1 MDRVTLAV
9 GGGGASTQSFISDVI
24 FSRLGNIYL
33 KKAADA
39 AVLDTAQKTSFTTD
53 SFVVRPEFFPGG
65 NIGKIAICGTV
76 NDLLVSGA
84 IPEYLSFGL
93 VIPDGYLLDDLK
105 RVVDSM
111 AETCEKAGVK
121 IVCGDTKV
129 VERGALDG
137 LIINTSGIGR
147 SVNDYTCY
155 ENINEGDAVIISS
168 DAARHGMSVL
178 LARGELGFDGEI
190 LSDCAPLNDIF
201 EAVRPFDVTFARDAT
216 RGGIAAVLNEIAS
229 MCGKGFLM
237 DDDSIMVQDNVRYLC
252 DMLGFDPLAV
262 ANEGLA
268 VIIVKE
274 KDAAEA
280 LKAIKNTENGKNAA
294 IAGVVTGDNKVI
306 LKTAIGG
313 RRFIE
318 MPQGELLPRIC

>member
-24 FSRLGNIYL
+24 FSKLGNNLL

-39 AVLDTAQKTSFTTD
+39 ALVETADRTAFTTD

-65 NIGKIAICGTV
+65 DIGKIAVCGTV

-93 VIPDGYLLDDLK
+93 VIPEGYLLKDLE
-105 RVVDSM
+105 RVIDSM
-111 AETCEKAGVK
+111 AVTCEKAGVK

-147 SVNDYTCY
+147 SVNDYTDY
-155 ENINEGDAVIISS
+155 GNIKEGDRVILTS

-178 LARGELGFDGEI
+178 LARGELGFDGGI
-190 LSDCAPLNDIF
+190 DSDCAPLNDVF
-201 EAVRPFDVTFARDAT
+201 DAVRPFDVSFARDAT
-216 RGGIAAVLNEIAS
+216 RGGIAAVLNEIAA
-229 MCGKGFLM
+229 MCGAGFLM
-237 DDDSIMVQDNVRYLC
+237 DDDSINVRENVRYLC
-252 DMLGFDPLAV
+252 DMLGFDPLSV

-268 VIIVKE
+268 VIIIRE
-274 KDAAEA
+274 KDAQKALEA
-280 LKAIKNTENGKNAA
+280 LKKTENGAGAA
-294 IAGVVTGDNKVI
+294 IAGTVTADGKVV
-306 LKTAIGG
+306 LKTSIGG

-318 MPQGELLPRIC
+318 MPRGELLPRIC